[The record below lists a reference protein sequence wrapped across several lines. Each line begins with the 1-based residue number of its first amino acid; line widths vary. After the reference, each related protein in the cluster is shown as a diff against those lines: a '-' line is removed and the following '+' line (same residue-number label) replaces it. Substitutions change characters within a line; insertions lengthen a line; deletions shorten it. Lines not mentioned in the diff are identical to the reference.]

1 MSDSSSRKP
10 VKGSQRKNNSSVKD
24 DLSELRSLLLAPE
37 HVQLTKLQKR
47 LDDPELH
54 AEDISSVL
62 PEAIRLRSTQDKKLT
77 SVLTPTVEDIL
88 RTSVEKNPK
97 TLVNVLFPVIGP
109 AIRKAIA
116 ETFKRMLQSLNQT
129 LEYSF
134 SWQGL
139 KWRIEALRTG
149 KPFAEVVLLHSLLY
163 RVEQVFLIHGQTGL
177 MLQHVGADPT
187 INEDADMIS
196 SMLKAIQDFAHDSF
210 RLARGDSLETLQVGD
225 LTVWIEKGP
234 QALLAGAIRGNPP
247 EDLRST
253 FAETL
258 ETIHLEQ
265 GRAIENFEGDT
276 LVFEESRHHLEACL
290 QAQYMAEKR
299 KLSPFLWLVF
309 GGLLIALGVS
319 VFFPVRN
326 HLRWKE
332 YLEQLNTTE
341 GIVVTATEKR
351 DGKYHIY
358 GLLDPLAGD
367 PQAFVQ
373 ETGLDPDKVV
383 YRWEPYQAL
392 HPAFILQRSKQILN
406 PPKTVSLKLEGDT
419 LVAEGRADHQWI
431 LRSRQLVGAIPGIVQ
446 LREDQLIDRDLEAIG
461 LVQERIGSQVV
472 YFQSGGSDLS
482 PQERAELGNVIGQI
496 RELETLSRVAGMDFH
511 VEIFGHTDRSGT
523 KEVNRMVSQMRA
535 DKVKALLVAN
545 GISSE
550 RLTAIGVGASQ
561 SVPDKSTEGGRENER
576 MVTFRVAIEGQ
587 FGRGPG

>member
-1 MSDSSSRKP
+1 
-10 VKGSQRKNNSSVKD
+10 
-24 DLSELRSLLLAPE
+24 
-37 HVQLTKLQKR
+37 
-47 LDDPELH
+47 
-54 AEDISSVL
+54 
-62 PEAIRLRSTQDKKLT
+62 
-77 SVLTPTVEDIL
+77 LTPTVEDIL

-134 SWQGL
+134 SLQGL

-149 KPFAEVVLLHSLLY
+149 KPFAEVVLLHSLVY
-163 RVEQVFLIHGQTGL
+163 RVEQVFLIHRQTGL
-177 MLQHVGADPT
+177 MLHHVGADPT
-187 INEDADMIS
+187 ASEDADMIS
-196 SMLKAIQDFAHDSF
+196 SMLRAIQDFAHDSF
-210 RLARGDSLETLQVGD
+210 RLSRGDSLETLQVGD
-225 LTVWIEKGP
+225 LTVWIEQGP
-234 QALLAGAIRGNPP
+234 QALLAGVIQGNAP
-247 EDLRST
+247 EGLRST

-265 GRAIENFEGDT
+265 GRAIEDFEGDT
-276 LVFEESRHHLEACL
+276 AVFEPSRHHLEVCL
-290 QAQYMAEKR
+290 QAQYKAEKR
-299 KLSPFLWLVF
+299 KPSPFLWLLLC
-309 GGLLIALGVS
+309 GLLIALGFA

-351 DGKYHIY
+351 DGKYYIY

-367 PQAFVQ
+367 PQTFVQ

-392 HPAFILQRSKQILN
+392 HPAFILQRSKQILK
-406 PPKTVSLKLEGDT
+406 PPKTVSLKLQGDT

-431 LRSRQLVGAIPGIVQ
+431 LRSRQLATAIPGIVQ

-461 LVQERIGSQVV
+461 LAQERIGSQVV
-472 YFQSGGSDLS
+472 YFQSGGSDLA
-482 PQERAELGNVIGQI
+482 PQGRAELGNVTGKI
-496 RELETLSRVAGMDFH
+496 RELETLCRGVKMDFH
-511 VEIFGHTDRSGT
+511 IQIFGHTDSSGT
-523 KEVNRMVSQMRA
+523 REVNKMVSQMRA
-535 DKVKALLVAN
+535 DKVKAFLVAN

-550 RLTAIGVGASQ
+550 RLTAIGAGASQ
-561 SVPDKSTEGGRENER
+561 SVPDESTEGGRENQR

-587 FGRGPG
+587 FGRGPD